1 VENRSKAELVE
12 KLGMLMASPRFS
24 LVRHHD
30 PTRRGF
36 TCAKWAANAP
46 LAMIDQYVP
55 NLKKLHAIAVDA
67 GTQDTGIAATVKT
80 LDQILSQ
87 YSIPHAFEIYEGNHI
102 NRIAERLETKV
113 LPFFSS
119 NLSFDRAKR

>member
-1 VENRSKAELVE
+1 
-12 KLGMLMASPRFS
+12 
-24 LVRHHD
+24 
-30 PTRRGF
+30 
-36 TCAKWAANAP
+36 
-46 LAMIDQYVP
+46 MIDQYVP